1 MSALAISLFIG
12 THFLALVLGMIVL
25 SLVLERE
32 DRIAEAKAEAVADPD
47 LMALADIFIPRK

>member
-1 MSALAISLFIG
+1 MSALAIALFVG
-12 THFLALVLGMIVL
+12 THFLALALGMIAH

-32 DRIAEAKAEAVADPD
+32 ERIAEAKVETAADPD